1 MTADLINLRRARKN
15 VKRDAAEKLAQE
27 NRVKFGRNAVERK
40 ITKFETAKQ
49 QTELD
54 GKKRDV

>member
-15 VKRDAAEKLAQE
+15 LRRDETEKLAQE
-27 NRVKFGRNAVERK
+27 NRVKFGRNTTEIK

-49 QTELD
+49 QAELD
-54 GKKRDV
+54 GKKRDA

>member
-15 VKRDAAEKLAQE
+15 LKRDAAEKLAQE
-27 NRVKFGRNAVERK
+27 NRVKFGRNANEVK
-40 ITKFETAKQ
+40 IAKFETAKQ